1 MWWITHHTKAG
12 TDKREEVEKL
22 CDFINTD
29 NSVRIPFLSGKLITM
44 VAGRPL
50 EIKSFTQ
57 KEVNDGKILY
67 QHMGYMQQW
76 QQLDSIHLEVSTAYA
91 TPITGEVCDVDISFG
106 NINSENQVML

>member
-1 MWWITHHTKAG
+1 
-12 TDKREEVEKL
+12 
-22 CDFINTD
+22 
-29 NSVRIPFLSGKLITM
+29 M